1 MVLLLVSGGQIRFTS
16 KYQGKIVTGFVGSS
30 VNFTWSFSGGV
41 YSVNWGLKKDGVN
54 DIDEVLVTIR
64 NGPVSGVVVP
74 SAYIGRVSGS
84 GDVSSGQVIFTLSS
98 VRKSDERLYGC
109 LIEPTDSFD
118 QTKFD
123 TVLLAVKGE

>member
-30 VNFTWSFSGGV
+30 VNFTWSFSAGV
-41 YSVNWGLKKDGVN
+41 YSVNWGLKKDGV
-54 DIDEVLVTIR
+54 DGIDEVLVTIR

-74 SAYIGRVSGS
+74 AAYIGRVSGS

-118 QTKFD
+118 QKKFD
-123 TVLLAVKGE
+123 TVLLAVNGE